1 MVQSAGTDAKTEGK
15 AKRRERYGKAD
26 RKGNGE
32 GGGVGWEGGEK
43 EKASL
48 TFMFAA
54 RVVQESEVKRD

>member
-1 MVQSAGTDAKTEGK
+1 MQKPKEK
-15 AKRRERYGKAD
+15 
-26 RKGNGE
+26 RKGEKDMEKLIEKEMGR
-32 GGGVGWEGGEK
+32 GVGWEGGEK